1 MDTFFCSIYEYI
13 VGCIWASVEI
23 YATIFSSLYDHLFM
37 EYMNFMISLMCIDIN
52 CGMHDKLNN
61 TRKHFPCTIETNLF
75 LQNNFHELKSIFKNH
90 YFSAL
95 KLCCLHFQNFKINI
109 GKVYCTCY

>member
-95 KLCCLHFQNFKINI
+95 KLCCL
-109 GKVYCTCY
+109 